1 MRIISCLLLLF
12 GLSSGANAHK
22 LAPSLLELRQLP
34 SGIISVWWKT
44 PVLAVASPSVVLPSS
59 CQRIGGIKQ
68 EVVDNAIERRYSI
81 SCSGESSLVF
91 SINGLAASRSAALLR
106 WYGDGGQQQKLL
118 RSDEDSFS
126 PEDSADHGST
136 VVQFTA
142 LGVEHI
148 LIGIDHLLFVLG
160 LLLVAQ
166 RRKRLFVWVSAFT
179 VGHSITLFMVSLG
192 YIPHWPNVA
201 EWLIAA
207 SVFAMALYAE
217 VDRAGRQYG
226 KVFVMVVGAFG
237 LLHGLGFASVLA
249 ELAVPSG
256 KMLPALLGFNIGIE
270 LGQLLF
276 LAGVSL
282 ILLFWQRLLF
292 ISPNVLQRSSSVA
305 RGTTVYVMGSVASY
319 WMIDRGLSVFEAAV
333 MGAY

>member
-12 GLSSGANAHK
+12 GLSSGVNAHK

-34 SGIISVWWKT
+34 SGIISLRWKT
-44 PVLAVASPSVVLPSS
+44 PVLAVGSPSVVLPSS
-59 CQRIGGIKQ
+59 CQRIGSNKQ
-68 EVVDNAIERRYSI
+68 EMVDNAIERRYSI
-81 SCSGESSLVF
+81 SCSGEAALVF
-91 SINGLAASRSAALLR
+91 SISGLAASRSAALLR
-106 WYGDGGQQQKLL
+106 WYGGGEEQQKLL

-126 PEDSADHGST
+126 PEGSADHGST
-136 VVQFTA
+136 VVQFTS

-160 LLLVAQ
+160 LLLLAQ
-166 RRKRLFVWVSAFT
+166 SRRRLFVWVSAFT
-179 VGHSITLFMVSLG
+179 VGHSITLFLVSLG
-192 YIPHWPNVA
+192 YIPHWPNIA

-207 SVFAMALYAE
+207 SVFAMALFAE
-217 VDRAGRQYG
+217 VNKAGGRHG
-226 KVFVMVVGAFG
+226 KAFVMVVGAFG

-249 ELAVPSG
+249 ELTVPSG
-256 KMLPALLGFNIGIE
+256 KILPALLGFNIGIE

-282 ILLFWQRLLF
+282 ILLLWQRLPV
-292 ISPNVLQRSSSVA
+292 ISQNLLQRSSNVA
-305 RGTTVYVMGSVASY
+305 RGTTIYVMGSVAAY